1 MYMLIKLILSN
12 FPTITTLIV
21 VVSVFLSS
29 GSLVKRV
36 EKQILRWLVGVL
48 FLWGGLSHL
57 LFPEVAAKAIGW
69 KVSPFQKEV
78 GAYDV
83 AVGIAGIL
91 ASFSKFKNLIPGVI
105 FIYSIFTF
113 YAGVNHLYEMI
124 VLNNKNKNNTGFVL
138 LTDLF
143 VPIILVIAH
152 LKK

>member
-12 FPTITTLIV
+12 FPVISIILA
-21 VVSVFLSS
+21 FLGIFFSS
-29 GSLVKRV
+29 GSLAKRV

-57 LFPEVAAKAIGW
+57 LFPEVAAKSIGW

-83 AVGIAGIL
+83 AVGVTGIL
-91 ASFSKFKNLIPGVI
+91 ASFQKFKNLIPGVI
-105 FIYSIFTF
+105 FIYSIFAF

-138 LTDLF
+138 LTDLL

-152 LKK
+152 FKK

>member
-1 MYMLIKLILSN
+1 MYMLIKLILLHI
-12 FPTITTLIV
+12 PVLTIILT
-21 VVSVFLSS
+21 FLGILFSS
-29 GSLVKRV
+29 ESLAKRV

-48 FLWGGLSHL
+48 FLWVGLSHL
-57 LFPEVAAKAIGW
+57 LLPKEAANSIGW

-105 FIYSIFTF
+105 FIYSIFAF
-113 YAGVNHLYEMI
+113 YAGVNHLYELI
-124 VLNNKNKNNTGFVL
+124 VLNNTNKNNTGLLL
-138 LTDLF
+138 LTDLL

>member
-1 MYMLIKLILSN
+1 MLIKLILSN

-29 GSLVKRV
+29 GSLAKNV

-69 KVSPFQKEV
+69 KVS
-78 GAYDV
+78 

-113 YAGVNHLYEMI
+113 YAGLNHLYEMI

-138 LTDLF
+138 LTDLL
-143 VPIILVIAH
+143 VPIVLIIAH
-152 LKK
+152 FKK